1 MNGTNASIGVLFL
14 FAFFFFLLLIFGR
27 RLARRQQRFMRQ
39 SMIIHPEGM
48 EVSHGGRTVT
58 GWSCPRIAPSS
69 TSPDDMEGRTGPSAG
84 ALPRE
89 ERDRARSS
97 RQHTSQRLTRM
108 QQLQLM
114 EMQQMVDEERALQRA
129 VEASLSHRSGETAP
143 DQSTAIGGEDAA
155 MERALEVCA
164 ITTSCCCD
172 LPSLVRPCLRER
184 CAALCMMAA
193 LLLPP
198 CAGFGYREY
207 TCPPNSVVVQGAS
220 N

>member
-1 MNGTNASIGVLFL
+1 MEDGGDGVVL
-14 FAFFFFLLLIFGR
+14 
-27 RLARRQQRFMRQ
+27 
-39 SMIIHPEGM
+39 S
-48 EVSHGGRTVT
+48 
-58 GWSCPRIAPSS
+58 RIAPCRRRQ
-69 TSPDDMEGRTGPSAG
+69 TTWKVGRTQRQCPAREG
-84 ALPRE
+84 AT
-89 ERDRARSS
+89 ARSS
-97 RQHTSQRLTRM
+97 RQHTSQRLTRA
-108 QQLQLM
+108 
-114 EMQQMVDEERALQRA
+114 VAATHGDAADGDEELRCSA
-129 VEASLSHRSGETAP
+129 VEASLSHRRETAP